1 MKMLIAVGNV
11 RAEKW
16 QMDME
21 RGRWSKGK
29 IENTVGEITTLAPS
43 KR

>member
-1 MKMLIAVGNV
+1 MNLLIAVGNV

-16 QMDME
+16 QMDMK

-29 IENTVGEITTLAPS
+29 IENTIVEIYHLGT
-43 KR
+43 K